1 MVAGLVVQ
9 IILFDLS
16 ERQFIIKY
24 IKIECHQDLISLITK
39 KIIEKNEINDFV
51 VDDKNKKKIK
61 YKDTSL
67 INELII
73 NCGDLINK
81 YTTKLENEKNR
92 KLYFNLENKFEK
104 LNENLNPNNYNK
116 IVNIQKNEKSYY
128 EESSK
133 NANNKTI
140 VLGDIKNLLFKNN
153 KINLNKANNNNINM
167 NTTHL
172 NNTINDKS
180 YNLRG
185 MNLNQSL
192 SISPNKNIS
201 SFRNII
207 KNIKPKYNNFF
218 NSPPSYKS
226 SNKFSSKL
234 KDILPEY
241 MNSSNGFQ
249 ENDTNNQNGN
259 GLYNVEIS
267 YNSIV
272 NIKENDS
279 IINENTAININKD
292 STNTNKKFK
301 NNTTANY
308 ELIKLPKLDEI
319 IINSLSDEDYYL
331 YNQIIEFLSIEY
343 NSLNNQINS
352 IKNKSI
358 NEQLYS
364 IKESIYF
371 IKYKKIFEKIY
382 NIENEKGQNLFNE
395 LLVSKNNL
403 DTIKNE
409 CDILFNDINSGQY
422 NLENITEIF
431 NNILDKIEIY
441 KYNNIHN
448 YEKTNQTLLYN
459 NHSNEIKKNESQPNK
474 NLNNINLFED
484 KKERKEHTNFFDFYN
499 SYNPSKLSKKFNNT
513 FTHRFFNF
521 KKNNA
526 DLKFKLVSHD
536 L

>member
-1 MVAGLVVQ
+1 MEKNT
-9 IILFDLS
+9 IED
-16 ERQFIIKY
+16 FII
-24 IKIECHQDLISLITK
+24 
-39 KIIEKNEINDFV
+39 
-51 VDDKNKKKIK
+51 DDENRKKIK
-61 YKDTSL
+61 SKDNSL

-73 NCGDLINK
+73 NCGELKNK
-81 YTTKLENEKNR
+81 YSNKFENEKNK
-92 KLYFNLENKFEK
+92 KLFINLDDKFK
-104 LNENLNPNNYNK
+104 KINENQNPNNYKK
-116 IVNIQKNEKSYY
+116 IINTQKNEKSYY
-128 EESSK
+128 DQSSK
-133 NANNKTI
+133 NDINKTI
-140 VLGDIKNLLFKNN
+140 VLGDIKNLLFKKNHN
-153 KINLNKANNNNINM
+153 NLNETNNVINM

-172 NNTINDKS
+172 NNSINDKT
-180 YNLRG
+180 YNLREG
-185 MNLNQSL
+185 TLNISS
-192 SISPNKNIS
+192 SISPKKNINS
-201 SFRNII
+201 IRNNSNN
-207 KNIKPKYNNFF
+207 KQYTHNNLLGSPLSYN
-218 NSPPSYKS
+218 
-226 SNKFSSKL
+226 SNYKFSDKVD
-234 KDILPEY
+234 KN
-241 MNSSNGFQ
+241 MNSSNDFQ
-249 ENDTNNQNGN
+249 PNYSNNRYEKR
-259 GLYNVEIS
+259 LYNMNINDNS
-267 YNSIV
+267 IINIKGNNSIV
-272 NIKENDS
+272 NENKYVNNNNVS
-279 IINENTAININKD
+279 I
-292 STNTNKKFK
+292 NTNKKFK
-301 NNTTANY
+301 NNTTPNY
-308 ELIKLPKLDEI
+308 ELIKLPKLDDI
-319 IINSLSDEDYYL
+319 IINSLSDENYYL

-448 YEKTNQTLLYN
+448 YEKTNKTLLYN